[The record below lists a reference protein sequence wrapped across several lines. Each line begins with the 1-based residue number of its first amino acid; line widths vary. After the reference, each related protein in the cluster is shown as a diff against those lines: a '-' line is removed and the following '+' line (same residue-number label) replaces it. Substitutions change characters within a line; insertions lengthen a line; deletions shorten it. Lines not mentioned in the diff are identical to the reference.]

1 MADSMDFV
9 QQRVEEELARNLANA
24 KQHPTG
30 ASEFFCLSCDDVIPE
45 ARRRALPGV
54 SLCVTCKSLD
64 ELKSAHFN
72 NATQGDSHE

>member
-9 QQRVEEELARNLANA
+9 QQRVEEELARNLAKA

-30 ASEFFCLSCDDVIPE
+30 ASEFFCLSCDEEISE

-54 SLCVTCKSLD
+54 QLCVTCKSLG
-64 ELKSAHFN
+64 EHKSKHYQS
-72 NATQGDSHE
+72 QGRE